1 MKALHALILLLIFS
15 SCQAKTLTVDGKGS
29 GDALDLEGAISLA
42 ADGDSILIMPGNYSG
57 AKVDRSL
64 NITGRPGTNLKGSL
78 IVAAPE
84 CRLSHID
91 ITGPEEEASISLVS
105 SGSSVNDC
113 NISSFANAVSI
124 LGEDNR
130 VERCTISSTRGIEIK
145 GAKNAVLDSSISGET
160 AVIFNRT
167 WGGRVEGCRISS
179 QRGVVLEECHES
191 AVANNTYSGSGM
203 AIVLF
208 SSHDNFISGNDLSG
222 QMVSGIDDFHSRG
235 NNHSNN
241 TISGAQVAISLRKS
255 ERCNITGNI
264 CGKNERAGIF
274 VEGGSENSLKDNR
287 LSENG
292 NGILLQG
299 SAQNILANNSASQNR
314 YGISIRDCSGNR
326 LRNSRLWGNLYN
338 LRIDS
343 GQSGSEPSD
352 YDFFLQDIDRS
363 NLADDKPVC
372 YLVGEAD
379 LTVPFDCGFLG
390 LVSCHNISASG
401 LNISNSSSGALLV
414 NSTGCRILG
423 SSIVSSEWGYLLQ
436 NCTSCIISD
445 SMAGNCVIG
454 FFTESASSCR
464 LERDRS
470 INCSEE
476 GFRAGGSQGLAMVDC
491 EARACQWGISL
502 HDCRLCRIQ
511 NYSAADIQADGILI
525 SKSQE
530 ISILNSS
537 SRSCQRGISLAGSNS
552 CSLMGNNASENEM
565 DGISL
570 QQLSAARLQGNLA
583 RHNGQGIFAQ
593 SCRDLYLEKNLLE
606 DNSRFG
612 LRMSGC
618 QGGKITENS
627 ISGNEVSGANLV
639 DCKENVLYHNLFQDN
654 GMQNA
659 ADNGANQ
666 WDGGEALGGN
676 YWSDHPVVGNPSQ
689 EARQIAGKGVD
700 RYPFADPWGW
710 R

>member
-1 MKALHALILLLIFS
+1 I
-15 SCQAKTLTVDGKGS
+15 
-29 GDALDLEGAISLA
+29 
-42 ADGDSILIMPGNYSG
+42 
-57 AKVDRSL
+57 
-64 NITGRPGTNLKGSL
+64 
-78 IVAAPE
+78 
-84 CRLSHID
+84 SHID
-91 ITGPEEEASISLVS
+91 IIGPEDDSSISLVS
-105 SGSSVNDC
+105 SGSSVNGC
-113 NISSFANAVSI
+113 NISSFANCLLI

-130 VERCTISSTRGIEIK
+130 VENCTITSPLGIEIK
-145 GAKNAVLDSSISGET
+145 GAKNAVLSSSISGET
-160 AVIFNRT
+160 AVVFNRT
-167 WGGRVEGCRISS
+167 WGGRVEGCRISA
-179 QRGVVLEECHES
+179 QRGVVLEECHDS

-208 SSHDNFISGNDLSG
+208 ASHDNFISGNRLSG

-241 TISGAQVAISLRKS
+241 TISGAQVGISLRGS
-255 ERCNITGNI
+255 EKCNITGNI

-274 VEGGSENSLKDNR
+274 VEGGSENSLRDNR

-299 SAQNILANNSASQNR
+299 SAGNVLTNNSAFQNR
-314 YGISIRDCSGNR
+314 YGISVRACGENR
-326 LRNSRLWGNLYN
+326 LQENRLWGNLYN

-343 GQSGSEPSD
+343 GQSSTEP
-352 YDFFLQDIDRS
+352 YNFDFFVQDIDTS
-363 NLADDKPVC
+363 NLAENKSVC
-372 YLVGEAD
+372 SLVGESD
-379 LTVPFDCGFLG
+379 LAVPSDCGFLG
-390 LVSCHNISASG
+390 LVSCKNIRAAG
-401 LNISNSSSGALLV
+401 LNISNSSSGVLLV
-414 NSTGCRILG
+414 NSSGCRILG
-423 SSIVSSEWGYLLQ
+423 SSIESSEWGYLLLH
-436 NCTSCIISD
+436 CTSCIISN
-445 SMAGNCVIG
+445 SRAVNCVIG
-454 FFTESASSCR
+454 FSAEKASSCR

-511 NYSAADIQADGILI
+511 NCSAADVQVDGILL

-530 ISILNSS
+530 ISLMGSS
-537 SRSCQRGISLAGSNS
+537 ASSCQRGISLTGSNS
-552 CSLMGNNASENEM
+552 CSLTNNNASENEM

-570 QQLSAARLQGNLA
+570 QQLSSARLQGNLA
-583 RHNGQGIFAQ
+583 RRNGQGVFAQ

-618 QGGKITENS
+618 QGSKILENS

-639 DCKENVLYHNLFQDN
+639 DCNDNVLYRNLFLDN

-666 WDGGEALGGN
+666 WDGGEAVGGN
-676 YWSDHPVVGNPSQ
+676 YWSDHPVVGNPSR